1 MSFLTADEVDAL
13 LADTTIDCSGGLQY
27 RPTIDLTLVR
37 PGINT
42 LEVTMRDLC
51 GGAAR
56 AGGAAR
62 VVRQVGAAPEPAPK
76 RRIARNPESA
86 GSWTL
91 TNPAATP

>member
-1 MSFLTADEVDAL
+1 VSFLTADEVDAL
-13 LADTTIDCSGGLQY
+13 LADTTIDCSGLQY
-27 RPTIDLTLVR
+27 RPTVDLTTLVR

-56 AGGAAR
+56 AGGADR

-76 RRIARNPESA
+76 RRLARNPESA